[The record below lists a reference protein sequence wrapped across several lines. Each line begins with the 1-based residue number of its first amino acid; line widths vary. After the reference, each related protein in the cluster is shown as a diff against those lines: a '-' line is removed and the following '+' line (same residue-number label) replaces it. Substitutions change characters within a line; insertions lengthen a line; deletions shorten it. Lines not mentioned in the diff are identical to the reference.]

1 MMKKLVH
8 FWKKSI
14 KGSVD
19 GENAEKKF
27 KPRTETF
34 YYEGGIKEFVSYLNK
49 HKTPL
54 YDKVI
59 YCEGSKDDVYVEVAL
74 RHNDS
79 FNETVYSFVNNI
91 ITPEGGM
98 HLTGFRSAITKVFN
112 DYARKN
118 GILKEKDDN
127 LSGEDLRE
135 GLTAIISI
143 KIEDP
148 QFEGRQS
155 RSWVMQ

>member
-1 MMKKLVH
+1 MQKMQWIQGITEKSHLEAIAEEKKNTLKMMKKLVH

-74 RHNDS
+74 
-79 FNETVYSFVNNI
+79 
-91 ITPEGGM
+91 
-98 HLTGFRSAITKVFN
+98 
-112 DYARKN
+112 
-118 GILKEKDDN
+118 
-127 LSGEDLRE
+127 
-135 GLTAIISI
+135 
-143 KIEDP
+143 
-148 QFEGRQS
+148 QRQ
-155 RSWVMQ
+155 

>member
-1 MMKKLVH
+1 MFMQKL
-8 FWKKSI
+8 
-14 KGSVD
+14 
-19 GENAEKKF
+19 
-27 KPRTETF
+27 
-34 YYEGGIKEFVSYLNK
+34 L
-49 HKTPL
+49 
-54 YDKVI
+54 
-59 YCEGSKDDVYVEVAL
+59 CKD
-74 RHNDS
+74 NDS

-155 RSWVMQ
+155 RSWVMQQLVQLLIM